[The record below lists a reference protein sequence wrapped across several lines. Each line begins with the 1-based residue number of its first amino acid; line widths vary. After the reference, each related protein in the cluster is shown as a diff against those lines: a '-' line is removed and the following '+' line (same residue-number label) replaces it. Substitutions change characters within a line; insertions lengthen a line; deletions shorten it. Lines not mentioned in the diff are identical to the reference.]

1 MWDDISRPSWGSSSL
16 PEVVAAT
23 VLKVVQL
30 GTLSLTTLSAMWSA
44 YLLHGERCQSNLA
57 WDIAAAIH
65 HSLNH
70 VGMAVFIAKLFAHSL
85 FAHSLAWDIAAAIDV
100 GQGCVHLQT
109 FRTLLVQYCYSIH
122 CSLLINSTCYDCLIC
137 SPYLLHCC
145 CHWPL
150 SEPCGTAQNG
160 RVHKD

>member
-1 MWDDISRPSWGSSSL
+1 MWDDISRRSWGSSSL
-16 PEVVAAT
+16 AEGVAAT
-23 VLKVVQL
+23 VLKVLQL
-30 GTLSLTTLSAMWSA
+30 ATLSLTTLSALWSE

-85 FAHSLAWDIAAAIDV
+85 FAHSLAWDIAAAIDHSLNHV

-109 FRTLLVQYCYSIH
+109 FRTLLVQYCYSILCWIKVVFICKLFVH
-122 CSLLINSTCYDCLIC
+122 CLFN
-137 SPYLLHCC
+137 
-145 CHWPL
+145 
-150 SEPCGTAQNG
+150 TATQYIAPF
-160 RVHKD
+160 